1 ASNING
7 SHKICREITVNAPI
21 APVAD
26 FDFEI
31 LQGLTL
37 KFNDKSENNPT
48 VWSWSFGQGQGTSE
62 LQNPEYVFTEE
73 GSYLV
78 TLVAGNDVGSG
89 SKSENVNVI
98 LLSMDEKQINTISIY
113 PNPVSDLLNI
123 SGEFKGSVQIS
134 NSLGVLIKAISIQEK
149 LTQIN
154 VNDLNPGPYFLSFI
168 NQGAVVKSVKI
179 IKNN

>member
-1 ASNING
+1 
-7 SHKICREITVNAPI
+7 
-21 APVAD
+21 
-26 FDFEI
+26 
-31 LQGLTL
+31 
-37 KFNDKSENNPT
+37 
-48 VWSWSFGQGQGTSE
+48 
-62 LQNPEYVFTEE
+62 
-73 GSYLV
+73 
-78 TLVAGNDVGSG
+78 VAGNDVGSG